1 MPDGNPCAAIHDF
14 FSFMRRRPN
23 KDLLG
28 KAIAEYIGAAPTD
41 TAAIHRLLA
50 DAQYAVIQARRDI
63 ASAEHL
69 SDAQKRDF
77 LLPFT
82 FFESAFAVAHLNRS
96 VEAFKEHIS
105 DASLATLRS
114 ARLAMEHGRDVEQLD
129 IEMLGNLRLEI
140 EALITEIEESAL
152 DGPTKNTLIGLLEHV
167 RWAIMTIRLNQRDG
181 INQAIAF
188 CAAIYQI
195 RRDDLTSAS
204 QRSLAARL
212 VERTLEVVRNVNA
225 IVGTI
230 RIGRA
235 LAQGENPLLGD

>member
-1 MPDGNPCAAIHDF
+1 MPDRNPCAAVYDF

-28 KAIAEYIGAAPTD
+28 KAIAEYIGAAQTD

-50 DAQYAVIQARRDI
+50 DAQYAVTQARRDI

-82 FFESAFAVAHLNRS
+82 FFESAFAAAHLNRS

-114 ARLAMEHGRDVEQLD
+114 AGLAMEHGRDAEQLD
-129 IEMLGNLRLEI
+129 IETLRNLRLKI
-140 EALITEIEESAL
+140 EALIIEIEESAL
-152 DGPTKNTLIGLLEHV
+152 DGPTKNALIGLLDNV

-181 INQAIAF
+181 VNQAIAF
-188 CAAIYQI
+188 CVAIYQL
-195 RRDDLTSAS
+195 RRDDLTRVS
-204 QRSLAARL
+204 QPSLAARL
-212 VERTLEVVRNVNA
+212 IERTMALVRNVNA
-225 IVGTI
+225 IVGTV

-235 LAQGENPLLGD
+235 IAQGDNPLLGD